1 MKSVVKFGYV
11 WEQRK
16 LGELG
21 STYSGLSG
29 KSKNDFGHGH
39 AKFITYMNVYSNP
52 ISSKEMV
59 ENVELDAK
67 QNQVEKGD
75 VFFTTSSETPDEVG
89 MSSVWTYSEDNIYLN
104 SFCFAWRPTKYL
116 FDNNFLAYTLRSPF
130 LRRSLNLLAQGIS
143 RYNISKQKLMKENIF
158 VPILDEQIKIG
169 NFMKYF
175 DDLIA
180 ANQCQQKLIKN
191 GAFINSINRVKFTN
205 ST

>member
-1 MKSVVKFGYV
+1 
-11 WEQRK
+11 
-16 LGELG
+16 
-21 STYSGLSG
+21 
-29 KSKNDFGHGH
+29 
-39 AKFITYMNVYSNP
+39 MNVYSNP